1 MTKKEDFFVQVTLTP
16 EQAGV
21 VVDAL
26 DLFSRLHIGQFHT
39 VAELFFD
46 RLPDRETVALMENTL
61 FDARQLAFPE
71 LTGGPN
77 QSHSMSSRKVS
88 EVGKVAWDVQQVIRH
103 TTSWARNPDGGMQSS
118 YSSPLFL
125 SKAVPRP
132 VGKAVSIL
140 DRLADA

>member
-1 MTKKEDFFVQVTLTP
+1 MTKKEDFYVRVTMTP
-16 EQAGV
+16 EQASV

-26 DLFSRLHIGQFHT
+26 DLFSRLHIGQWHT
-39 VAELFFD
+39 LAEQFSD

-77 QSHSMSSRKVS
+77 HSHGMSGCPS
-88 EVGKVAWDVQQVIRH
+88 EAGKVAWDVLQVIRH
-103 TTSWARNPDGGMQSS
+103 TRAWARDPEGGIQVYFNP
-118 YSSPLFL
+118 PRFL